1 MKKLLLAGL
10 LAALALTALP
20 NQSMAGN
27 RNPYKN
33 YGMGWL
39 GSLAIRTRP
48 GIFYEGPLFNYGP
61 YNTQGLVVMH
71 IPQPYHGSYTPA
83 DPTLWNR
90 GYMPNPQ
97 YGATPGPFYYGSGPG
112 YMPYGQQPAMY
123 GNVAPAGYPQR

>member
-10 LAALALTALP
+10 LAALALVALP
-20 NQSMAGN
+20 NQSFAGN
-27 RNPYKN
+27 RNPYSLH
-33 YGMGWL
+33 GMGWL
-39 GSLAIRTRP
+39 GSLAYRTKP
-48 GIFYEGPLFNYGP
+48 GIFYDGPLYNYGP

-97 YGATPGPFYYGSGPG
+97 YGVPGAYYYGTGPG
-112 YMPYGQQPAMY
+112 YIP
-123 GNVAPAGYPQR
+123 YPQR